1 MTAPRG
7 HTEELALAALSL
19 VSRARSPPRAHT
31 TCTAH
36 ASGAARGLEAAADA
50 KQHIVQLLRAH
61 AIITVTRTYGMKSS
75 WAHAPLCTRRRC
87 SVTTRIHSMQ

>member
-36 ASGAARGLEAAADA
+36 ASGAVRGLEAAADA
-50 KQHIVQLLRAH
+50 KQPTLYSSCAHTPLSPSRAH
-61 AIITVTRTYGMKSS
+61 MA
-75 WAHAPLCTRRRC
+75 
-87 SVTTRIHSMQ
+87 